1 MTPFQGWNELGDILI
16 WMYYFKNCFISRKT
30 DNMPGVSNSPNQIG
44 VAYWTNY
51 FQHWRKLWLRA
62 ISNVVCSFSYLIKQK
77 SRYKFKET
85 TCFLCSADKTKFV
98 EVKIN
103 DFMRKLAI
111 YKNLGIINNFNCIKV
126 KVKVVIS

>member
-1 MTPFQGWNELGDILI
+1 MNVLL
-16 WMYYFKNCFISRKT
+16 KNCFISRKT